1 MSQELVSFVIR
12 FVREVS
18 EDQQARWR
26 GIIKHVQGDTET
38 HFTQFSEAL
47 AFMQE
52 HVNELIQA
60 TFEDSERLNEEA
72 ATVNPFL
79 ETTRLWGEYMPRY
92 TQLITDMMEQM
103 AAGAAGAGAA
113 GSGSAAANPM
123 TEQMKQTMAASFKA
137 WGIPTQTEQEKTAAT
152 LETMTEQ
159 MVNLVNKMD
168 ELDARV
174 RALKKK

>member
-1 MSQELVSFVIR
+1 MSQDLVSFVLR
-12 FVREVS
+12 FVREVG

-60 TFEDSERLNEEA
+60 TFEDTTRLNEEA
-72 ATVNPFL
+72 ANANPFL

-92 TQLITDMMEQM
+92 TQLMTEMMGGAM
-103 AAGAAGAGAA
+103 AGGAA
-113 GSGSAAANPM
+113 GSSAMPA
-123 TEQMKQTMAASFKA
+123 QMQQAMAASLKA
-137 WGIPTQTEQEKTAAT
+137 WGIPTQTEQEQTVAT

-159 MVNLVNKMD
+159 MVKLVTKMD

-174 RALKKK
+174 KELKKTKNNKE

>member
-1 MSQELVSFVIR
+1 MSQDLVSFVIR

-26 GIIKHVQGDTET
+26 GVIKHVQGDTET

-60 TFEDSERLNEEA
+60 TFEDSERISEEA
-72 ATVNPFL
+72 AQVNPFL

-92 TQLITDMMEQM
+92 TQMMTEM
-103 AAGAAGAGAA
+103 MGETG
-113 GSGSAAANPM
+113 PM
-123 TEQMKQTMAASFKA
+123 TDQMKQAMAASFKA
-137 WGIPTQTEQEKTAAT
+137 WGIPTQAEQEQTAAT

-174 RALKKK
+174 KALKKK

>member
-18 EDQQARWR
+18 DDQQARWR
-26 GIIKHVQGDTET
+26 GVIKHVQGDTET

-60 TFEDSERLNEEA
+60 TFEDSEKLNEEA
-72 ATVNPFL
+72 AQANPFL

-92 TQLITDMMEQM
+92 TQMMTEMMGQAM
-103 AAGAAGAGAA
+103 AGGST
-113 GSGSAAANPM
+113 GSGSAASNPM
-123 TEQMKQTMAASFKA
+123 TEQMKQAMAASFKA
-137 WGIPTQTEQEKTAAT
+137 WGIPTQVEQEQTAAT

-174 RALKKK
+174 KALKKKK

>member
-60 TFEDSERLNEEA
+60 TFEDAERLNEEA
-72 ATVNPFL
+72 ATSNPFL

-92 TQLITDMMEQM
+92 TQLMTDMMGQAM
-103 AAGAAGAGAA
+103 GGTA
-113 GSGSAAANPM
+113 GSGTAAANPI
-123 TEQMKQTMAASFKA
+123 TEQMKQAMAASFKA

-159 MVNLVNKMD
+159 MLNLVNKMD

-174 RALKKK
+174 KALKKK

>member
-47 AFMQE
+47 VFMQE

-60 TFEDSERLNEEA
+60 TFEDGERLNEEA

-92 TQLITDMMEQM
+92 TQLMTDMMGQAM
-103 AAGAAGAGAA
+103 AGG
-113 GSGSAAANPM
+113 GSAASHPM
-123 TEQMKQTMAASFKA
+123 TEQMKQAMGASFKA
-137 WGIPTQTEQEKTAAT
+137 WGIPTQAEQEKTAAT

-159 MVNLVNKMD
+159 MVALVNKMD

-174 RALKKK
+174 KALKKNK